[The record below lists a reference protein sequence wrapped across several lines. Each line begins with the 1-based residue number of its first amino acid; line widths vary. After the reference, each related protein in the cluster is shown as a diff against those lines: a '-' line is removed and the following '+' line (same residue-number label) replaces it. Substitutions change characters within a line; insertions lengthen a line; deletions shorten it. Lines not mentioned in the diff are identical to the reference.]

1 MAKSKRKLV
10 IGLAGG
16 IGSGKSTVARL
27 LGEHGVRVIDSDR
40 LNHEEL
46 ATPPVIEKLVG
57 WFGESV
63 RASDGSIR
71 REALARLVFDDP
83 QARAR
88 VEGLLH
94 PRIDRRRQ
102 VLIDEGNED
111 PSVRA
116 IAIDSPLLYE
126 AGLDAACDVV
136 IFVDA
141 PREQR
146 ERRVRAQR
154 GWPAEELARREK
166 LQKPLD
172 SKRARADH
180 TVVNDSGLDNLRH
193 RVEELLSELL
203 NEGT

>member
-1 MAKSKRKLV
+1 MTKSKRKLV

-16 IGSGKSTVARL
+16 IGSGKSAVARL
-27 LGEHGVRVIDSDR
+27 LGEHGVRVIDSDQ
-40 LNHEEL
+40 LNREEL

-63 RASDGSIR
+63 RAPDGSIR

-94 PRIDRRRQ
+94 PRIDRRRR
-102 VLIDEGNED
+102 VLIDQGNDD
-111 PSVRA
+111 PSVLA

-126 AGLDAACDVV
+126 VGLDATCDVV
-136 IFVDA
+136 VFVDA
-141 PREQR
+141 PRRQR
-146 ERRVRAQR
+146 ERRVTAQR
-154 GWPAEELARREK
+154 GWSAEELARREK

-172 SKRARADH
+172 NKKARADH
-180 TVVNDSGLDNLRH
+180 IVVNNSGLDSLRR
-193 RVEELLSELL
+193 RVERLLSELV
-203 NEGT
+203 N